1 MTVINI
7 EARLRKIE
15 ARRARATAPTLT
27 KQQRD
32 AYTAASAALPGA
44 EARSLAALATVP
56 NAMIRERAAAT
67 IAAFLR
73 ADT

>member
-1 MTVINI
+1 MTLISF

-32 AYTAASAALPGA
+32 AYTAASAALAGA
-44 EARSLAALATVP
+44 EARARAALATEP
-56 NAMIRERAAAT
+56 NVMIRERAAAT
-67 IAAFLR
+67 IAAFWR